1 MELAVAR
8 SYGGGGGGWRGGRD
22 GGGRG
27 GGGGGGGGGGR
38 GRSGLG
44 DGDGPGAAGG
54 AGGGSGGGR
63 GNRDGHRY
71 DGGDAACA
79 PGGSCSDEVEASSI
93 DCRIVLPFSSAIA
106 GYVAA
111 ITTRL
116 SSTASASTLV
126 LHVGEGVASVLD
138 SLSLTHGL
146 SSMPIGLP
154 VDRTTQ
160 QRQDWPAAPA
170 SHSSL
175 HSSTACV
182 IREISFS
189 RLGFLE
195 GFEHVLLAEDLTC
208 LPTAAFERPGFL
220 NGSRCV
226 FVARSDSES
235 SSLAISR
242 SLHQHTY
249 SPRTNASSRASHRRY
264 GKLLECM
271 H

>member
-8 SYGGGGGGWRGGRD
+8 TYGGDGGGWRGGRD

-38 GRSGLG
+38 GRGGLG
-44 DGDGPGAAGG
+44 DGGGPGGSPGGAGG

-63 GNRDGHRY
+63 GNSDGHRY
-71 DGGDAACA
+71 DGGDAAWT
-79 PGGSCSDEVEASSI
+79 PGGSCSDGVEASII
-93 DCRIVLPFSSAIA
+93 DCRIVLPVPFSSAIA

-111 ITTRL
+111 ITARL

-126 LHVGEGVASVLD
+126 LHVGGGVASVLD

-235 SSLAISR
+235 SSLAI
-242 SLHQHTY
+242 
-249 SPRTNASSRASHRRY
+249 
-264 GKLLECM
+264 C
-271 H
+271 